1 MYNVHC
7 MYSFVS
13 FDTLHFHFQW
23 IAVIKNNSVRK
34 TQVHTCTCTYMYM
47 YIAIVQLCVYLH
59 VHVHVQCTFVY
70 TLYFVK

>member
-1 MYNVHC
+1 MYIVHC

-13 FDTLHFHFQW
+13 FDTLHLHFQW

-47 YIAIVQLCVYLH
+47 YIAVMGILTCTCTCTMYICIYIVLC
-59 VHVHVQCTFVY
+59 
-70 TLYFVK
+70 